1 MFRSI
6 AVRAGLFG
14 LHCLLAA
21 VSAQVKVGVINVQD
35 AILKS
40 DEMKKAAS
48 DLDAKYKVRQNEL
61 QKLQSDLQSIEQQLG
76 ARQTESA
83 GRCRSAGA
91 GQRKQRDLQR
101 LSQDLQTDVDADRNE
116 ILTKAGAKMRTVVEK
131 LAADKG
137 LRHGC
142 RCLADRLLQT
152 STGHH
157 QRSVDGIQQGE
168 SRPSREIAPALN

>member
-14 LHCLLAA
+14 FMLAAA

-76 ARQTESA
+76 SGKLNPQ
-83 GRCRSAGA
+83 AGA
-91 GQRKQRDLQR
+91 DLQAQGTRKQRDLQR

-137 LRHGC
+137 L
-142 RCLADRLLQT
+142 DMVVDVSQT
-152 STGHH
+152 VYFKPALDITN
-157 QRSVDGIQQGE
+157 E
-168 SRPSREIAPALN
+168 ALTAYNKANPAPAAK